1 MCACP
6 LVNFSYTSLLGPEEL
21 HKSLAW
27 CIYAEEYCYVLLAG
41 DGRHWRMLKVN
52 TGCLFLD
59 RTLGLLVADVASK
72 EVHALMNGLSLLQ
85 DFEAG
90 FLGTCHKG

>member
-1 MCACP
+1 M
-6 LVNFSYTSLLGPEEL
+6 
-21 HKSLAW
+21 
-27 CIYAEEYCYVLLAG
+27 
-41 DGRHWRMLKVN
+41 N

-72 EVHALMNGLSLLQ
+72 EVHALMNGLSLLL